1 MMESKYVN
9 YNGRI
14 YSNADAVFPLNRA
27 MNYGDGLFESIR
39 LHEGE
44 VLFLEDHFNRML
56 LGMKALQMQ
65 VPEHFSI
72 FFFHKQLMELT
83 ALEQAGGNARLRIG
97 VFRSGYGLYEPE
109 TAQAVY
115 FLQVMPLA
123 HGYRWSDVG
132 CELGVYHGVPGNFSE
147 ISFFKTMNA
156 LPYVLAALHKREYHL
171 DDCLLIN
178 SSGHVT
184 DAISSNVFWIKEQV
198 FFSTPLS
205 AGSIHGIMRSK
216 LIDVITA
223 NGFSFR
229 ESSIDPE
236 QLLLADEIFLTNTG
250 WGIKAVTCYK
260 GKNFPTSQTKQLFN
274 LLLRFING

>member
-39 LHEGE
+39 LHDGE
-44 VLFLEDHFNRML
+44 VLFLEEHFNRMV
-56 LGMKALQMQ
+56 LGMSALQMH
-65 VPEHFSI
+65 VPQYFSI
-72 FFFHKQLMELT
+72 FFFHKQLMELA

-97 VFRSGYGLYEPE
+97 IFRSRYGLYEPE
-109 TAQAVY
+109 TSDVAY

-123 HGYRWSDVG
+123 HGYRWSDAG
-132 CELGVYHGVPGNFSE
+132 CELGVYHGVPKNFSE

-156 LPYVLAALHKREYHL
+156 LPYVLAAMHKREQHL
-171 DDCLLIN
+171 DDCLLLN
-178 SSGHVT
+178 SSGHVA
-184 DAISSNVFWIKEQV
+184 DAISSNVFWIKDQV

-216 LIDVITA
+216 LIDLITA

-236 QLLLADEIFLTNTG
+236 QLLLADEIFLTNAG
-250 WGIKAVTCYK
+250 WGIKAVTSFK
-260 GKNFPTSQTKQLFN
+260 RKNFPTIQTKQLFD
-274 LLLRFING
+274 LLLQFING